1 MISLIKKI
9 SDYKTEKVSLA
20 AVIISISSFFSFVLG
35 LLRDRLLTSTFGA
48 GNELDVYY
56 TSFRI
61 PDFVAMVLMM
71 GAISVAVIP
80 IFTQNLIQDKK
91 KAFDYFANL
100 LNLFLVILVIACIV
114 LFIFTPFLISLI
126 APGFSLEKKEITI
139 TLTRIMFLSPILMGV
154 SNMISA
160 VLMIFKRFLVTSL
173 SPILYNLGSIIG
185 ILFFVPYFGIS
196 GLAFGIILGAAM
208 HLAIQIPALF
218 QIGFRFKNSFSFLD
232 KDFLLTLKLTI
243 PRAIGL
249 AATQVNLIIV
259 TAIGSMLVAGSI
271 TVFSLA
277 NDLSAPIIGLIAI
290 PFSTAVFPVFS
301 MLISKGDRKGFLD
314 RFYITFKQILFLIIP
329 VSGLCY
335 ILRAHLV
342 RVVFGTGLFDWP
354 ATKLTAACFGIFMF
368 GLFAQGLIYLLS
380 KSFYALKNTTIPA
393 MVSLISIA
401 ILPIM
406 AITFVNLLK
415 YQNTFSNFLSAVLRI
430 DQVSNM
436 AVLGLPLA
444 ISIDTILQII
454 LLMIFFKFKVKEFEF
469 RKLLGFFLKV
479 IVATIIT
486 IFFTYLIRQT
496 LGGYLGSER
505 FWVLFFQ
512 TVTVGTLGLLIYLV
526 IAYFMKIE
534 EVKHLRDYITAQLGF
549 KK

>member
-1 MISLIKKI
+1 M
-9 SDYKTEKVSLA
+9 A
-20 AVIISISSFFSFVLG
+20 AVIISASSFLSFLLG

-80 IFTQNLIQDKK
+80 IFTQNLVQDKK

-100 LNLFLVILVIACIV
+100 LNLFLIILIV
-114 LFIFTPFLISLI
+114 VCSILFIFAPLLISLI
-126 APGFSLEKKEITI
+126 APGFSPEKREMTI
-139 TLTRIMFLSPILMGV
+139 LLTRIMFLSPILMGV

-160 VLMIFKRFLVTSL
+160 VLMVFKRFLVTSL

-196 GLAFGIILGAAM
+196 GLAYGIILGALM
-208 HLAIQIPALF
+208 HLAIQLPALF
-218 QIGFRFKNSFSFLD
+218 QIGFKFKRTFSFLD

-249 AATQVNLIIV
+249 AATQINLIII
-259 TAIGSMLVAGSI
+259 TAIGSMLFAGSI

-301 MLISKGDRKGFLD
+301 MLLSKGDRKGFLD
-314 RFYITFKQILFLIIP
+314 RFYLTFKQILFLIIP
-329 VSGLCY
+329 VSGLSY

-342 RVVFGTGLFDWP
+342 RVVFGAGLFDWS

-380 KSFYALKNTTIPA
+380 KSFYALKNTIIPA
-393 MVSLISIA
+393 TVSLISIA
-401 ILPIM
+401 VLPVM
-406 AITFVNLLK
+406 AITFVHYLK
-415 YQNTFSNFLSAVLRI
+415 YQNPFSNFLSAILRI

-444 ISIDTILQII
+444 MSIDVILQIA

-469 RKLLGFFLKV
+469 KKLTVFSLKV
-479 IVATIIT
+479 VGATVIT
-486 IFFTYLIRQT
+486 VLLDYVIRQAF
-496 LGGYLGSER
+496 GGYFGSET
-505 FWVLFFQ
+505 FWILFFQ
-512 TVTVGTLGLLIYLV
+512 TTVVGALGLLIYLV
-526 IAYFMKIE
+526 TAYFMKIE
-534 EVKHLRDYITAQLGF
+534 EVKYLRDYITAQLGF
-549 KK
+549 KR